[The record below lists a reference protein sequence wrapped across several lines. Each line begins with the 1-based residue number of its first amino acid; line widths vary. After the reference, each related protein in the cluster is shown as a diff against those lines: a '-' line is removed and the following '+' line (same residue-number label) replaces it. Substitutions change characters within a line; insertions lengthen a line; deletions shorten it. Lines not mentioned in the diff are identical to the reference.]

1 MTAGDYIPGD
11 GRDFEAEPNYP
22 TVFGLKLTPT
32 TNGVLLAIFGLLAAG
47 YVAYTFVKP
56 VFDESQQLSA
66 DIAAKEQQ
74 LLATEETQQQIQTAR
89 TELQE
94 AKQLQADVL
103 TLFATQE
110 SMDTLLLDL
119 NERVQSANAGIG
131 DPDRRATLARF
142 ARNDTASGVVNDGSF
157 GAAVNGKLQ
166 RQVYDVQMEG
176 SFAQTQSIIRS
187 IERLQPL
194 LVVRN
199 FKSELD
205 SSTQAIVLDEQGRLA
220 PAGQPVT
227 RITTSYQLG
236 ALLPVNTP
244 GAAPAAG
251 AAPGAAPAPAGT
263 APAGG
268 APSPAASPA
277 P

>member
-1 MTAGDYIPGD
+1 MTAGDYIPD
-11 GRDFEAEPNYP
+11 GSYDAEPNYP
-22 TVFGLKLTPT
+22 TVFGLKLTPA

-56 VFDESQQLSA
+56 VFDTSQQLSA

-74 LLATEETQQQIQTAR
+74 LLATEETQQRIQEAR
-89 TELQE
+89 NQLQE

-103 TLFATQE
+103 TLFANQE

-131 DPDRRATLARF
+131 DPDRRATLSRF
-142 ARNDTASGVVNDGSF
+142 ARNDTASGVVSDGSF
-157 GAAVNGKLQ
+157 GAAVNGRLE
-166 RQVYDVQMEG
+166 RQVYDVQMQG

-205 SSTQAIVLDEQGRLA
+205 TSTQAIVLDNQGRLT

-236 ALLPVNTP
+236 ALLPVSTP
-244 GAAPAAG
+244 AAPAAPAATDPAAAG
-251 AAPGAAPAPAGT
+251 AA
-263 APAGG
+263 
-268 APSPAASPA
+268 PAASPA

>member
-11 GRDFEAEPNYP
+11 GRDYEVEPSYP
-22 TVFGLKLTPT
+22 TVFGLRLTPS

-47 YVAYTFVKP
+47 YVAYSFVKP
-56 VFDESQQLSA
+56 VFDTSQQLSA

-74 LLATEETQQQIQTAR
+74 LLQTEETQQQIQEAR
-89 TELQE
+89 NELQE

-103 TLFATQE
+103 TLFASE
-110 SMDTLLLDL
+110 KSMDTLLLDL

-131 DPDRRATLARF
+131 DPDRRATLSKF
-142 ARNDTASGVVNDGSF
+142 ARNDTLSGVITDGTY
-157 GAAVNGKLQ
+157 GAAVNGKLE
-166 RQVYDVQMEG
+166 RQVYDVQMQG

-194 LVVRN
+194 LVVRG

-205 SSTQAIVLDEQGRLA
+205 TSTQAIVLDPQGRLA

-236 ALLPVNTP
+236 ALLPAQTP
-244 GAAPAAG
+244 VAPVTID
-251 AAPGAAPAPAGT
+251 PAT
-263 APAGG
+263 G
-268 APSPAASPA
+268 APVPASPAAP
-277 P
+277 PP